1 MFRLFIADP
10 YKKTPLFPKKPGVI
24 PQKEDD
30 DEYHPDSDKEKEES
44 GTNEEGDKKDE
55 VKDNVER
62 IPVIFR
68 SFKKS
73 DLFTVDYRF
82 DTQILM
88 DMSGRS
94 KPEINNIFS
103 DITKEME
110 VCGKSNVQLYS
121 SRSNAIVYIFE
132 NPVSSYYGLY
142 PILVKYDNQGNG
154 QFQWYP
160 YISVPIVMKNLYKNH
175 EYLSILGSRLQ
186 WESYSIKLEQVSK
199 AAIQWGDEGMKCM
212 IDIPIEYVSFSKNLD
227 HICIYTSGLRN
238 EWRLMKTENTYRE
251 K

>member
-1 MFRLFIADP
+1 MFRLLNAEP
-10 YKKTPLFPKKPGVI
+10 YQKTPLFPKKPDVG
-24 PQKEDD
+24 PQKIDD
-30 DEYHPDSDKEKEES
+30 DEYHPESNKEKEE
-44 GTNEEGDKKDE
+44 KK

-62 IPVIFR
+62 IPIIFR

-88 DMSGRS
+88 DMSGRTM
-94 KPEINNIFS
+94 PEIHNIFS
-103 DITKEME
+103 DITKVME

-142 PILVKYDNQGNG
+142 PILFKYDNQGNG

-160 YISVPIVMKNLYKNH
+160 YISIPIVMKNLYKNH
-175 EYLSILGSRLQ
+175 KYLSLLGAHLQ
-186 WESYSIKLEQVSK
+186 WESYSIELEQEESG

-212 IDIPIEYVSFSKNLD
+212 IDIPIEYVSFSMNLEY
-227 HICIYTSGLRN
+227 ICIYTSGLRK
-238 EWRLMKTENTYRE
+238 EWRSMKTENTYRE